1 MNKRASGTAGY
12 IVIAMALAGAPA
24 RAQLASGEQSQA
36 SAPATAPTEANSGE
50 IIVTAQKRNEKL
62 RDVPASISVL
72 RGDMLERIGA
82 TSLADYATYA
92 PGLTVNSGGTPGK
105 TTIVLRGIS
114 TGGGGPL
121 VGTYLD
127 DTPLGSSSG
136 FARSA
141 SFQLDLLPYD
151 LDRLEVL
158 RGPQG
163 TLYGASTMGGL
174 LKYVLRPADPNK
186 FDLRAGGLVES
197 TASTGRPTWGG
208 RTAVNVPLIAGILA
222 IRASGFYQDNAGWI
236 DNPVRGIHNENSS
249 TEKGG
254 RVALSWQPA
263 PELTIR
269 ASALLQDIHSDG
281 NAVVQLNGTTLEPTF
296 NKYSHAAQLPEPYT
310 QRLRYYSL
318 TGNYDAGFAT
328 LTSATSWSNSRNH
341 SIVDESSIYVPFFQ
355 LFDPSA
361 PSNGLSNFDLD
372 VRLHKFTQEVRLASP
387 TSEHY
392 EWLVG
397 GFYTNEHVLN
407 LQAIN
412 AFDAQHV
419 PVASITP
426 FALVYWPTTFKEY
439 AAFGNLT
446 YKFSHRFDISGG
458 VRYSHNSQ
466 DYFQRLDGVLF
477 GGSTIDTAKSSAN
490 VATWSASARFHPDN
504 RSTLYVR
511 AASGYRPGGPNV
523 PLPNVPPS
531 YKADRLVNY
540 ELGYKATLLNGALDI
555 DLAAFYI
562 DWSDIQI
569 TIVAPTGSFPG
580 NGSKA
585 SSRGFEATGSYHL
598 THDLLL
604 TTNAAYTDAHLN
616 ADVPSLSGKSGDQLP
631 GSPHWTASA
640 ALDYVRPLDD
650 GKKAIGGIAYRYR
663 GSSLTSLQSDPA
675 ALRIR
680 RQSIVDAYV
689 GLSVGPVDAR
699 IYARNL
705 LNDRSYTTFFDP
717 DAGVS
722 ANFVPVQPRT
732 FGLSFDTHF

>member
-1 MNKRASGTAGY
+1 MKRAIFKMGCA
-12 IVIAMALAGAPA
+12 ALALVLSDRAGAAPP
-24 RAQLASGEQSQA
+24 QA
-36 SAPATAPTEANSGE
+36 AGNVPSAPTQSADVNTGE
-50 IIVTAQKRNEKL
+50 IVVTAQKRSERL

-174 LKYVLRPADPNK
+174 LKYVLRQADPDK
-186 FDLRAGGLVES
+186 FELRMGGLTES

-208 RTAVNVPLIAGILA
+208 RAAVNVPLIDGVLA
-222 IRASGFYQDNAGWI
+222 VRASGFYQDNAGWI

-249 TEKGG
+249 TQKGG
-254 RVALSWQPA
+254 RVALFWQPA
-263 PELTIR
+263 PNLKFR
-269 ASALLQDIHSDG
+269 ASALLQDINSDG

-296 NKYSHAAQLPEPYT
+296 DKYSHAARLPEPFT

-318 TGNYDAGFAT
+318 SGDYDAGFAT

-341 SIVDESSIYVPFFQ
+341 GVVDESSIYVPYFQ
-355 LFDPSA
+355 LFDPAA
-361 PSNGLSNFDLD
+361 PSVGLADFDLD

-387 TSEHY
+387 SGEHF
-392 EWLVG
+392 EWLLG

-407 LQAIN
+407 LQSIGAY
-412 AFDAQHV
+412 DTQRV

-446 YKFSHRFDISGG
+446 YKFSHRFDITGG
-458 VRYSHNSQ
+458 VRVSHNKQ
-466 DYFQRLDGVLF
+466 NYFQRLDGVLF
-477 GGSTIDTAKSSAN
+477 GGSTVDTAKSGAN
-490 VATWSASARFHPDN
+490 VVTWSASARFHPDN
-504 RSTLYVR
+504 RSTVYLR

-540 ELGYKATLLNGALDI
+540 EVGYKASLLDGALDL

-569 TIVAPTGSFPG
+569 TVVAPTGSFPG

-585 SSRGFEATGSYHL
+585 TSRGFEATAGYRL
-598 THDLLL
+598 THDLRL

-616 ADVPSLSGKSGDQLP
+616 ADVPSLSGMKGDQLS
-631 GSPHWTASA
+631 GSPHWTVSA
-640 ALDYVRPLDD
+640 ALDYAHPLD
-650 GKKAIGGIAYRYR
+650 GRKTAIAGVAYRYR
-663 GSSLTSLQSDPA
+663 GSSLTSLESDPA
-675 ALRIR
+675 VMRIR

-689 GLSVGPVDAR
+689 GMHLGSVDAR

-705 LNDRSYTTFFDP
+705 FNDRSYTTFFDP

-732 FGLSFDTHF
+732 IGLSLDIHF